1 MVEDTWGV
9 LNLSLTILEL
19 HQEDTS
25 QSLISRGLKVDLES
39 DANIL
44 VRAENPES
52 LVFPVIDLTRR
63 EIALAFK
70 DLFHRLTDWCT
81 HEISLEAG
89 IFKSNSVTCDIS
101 LLPDLFVLGPDSI
114 GLLSAHLLFNLLGLL
129 DAASINGDSDLRVW
143 VTLVFRKD
151 KPFVELIKHFLPT
164 ILQYGL

>member
-1 MVEDTWGV
+1 MVEDTWSV

-143 VTLVFRKD
+143 VTLIFRKD

>member
-114 GLLSAHLLFNLLGLL
+114 GLLSAHLLFNLYIL
-129 DAASINGDSDLRVW
+129 AKI
-143 VTLVFRKD
+143 
-151 KPFVELIKHFLPT
+151 LI
-164 ILQYGL
+164 

>member
-1 MVEDTWGV
+1 MVEDTWSV

-70 DLFHRLTDWCT
+70 DLLHRLTDWCT
-81 HEISLEAG
+81 HEIALEAG
-89 IFKSNSVTCDIS
+89 ISKSNTVTCDIS